1 MNHEML
7 IKEVGKHLGIED
19 LQPDREGKFYFI
31 FDDAIEVSISK
42 GWTRNTI
49 RIESDIADLPEE
61 NKKDIYFNMLK
72 HSPVIFR
79 DSDAVIAIDK
89 DRNKI
94 QIFLIIDINTKS
106 VQDIVT
112 QLEKF
117 VNSVET
123 MIKRFDS
130 WIEQSSLGQSFSM
143 NDMGLNII
151 RP

>member
-1 MNHEML
+1 MNHEMV

-49 RIESDIADLPEE
+49 RMESDIADLPKE
-61 NKKDIYFNMLK
+61 NKRDIYFNILK

-106 VQDIVT
+106 VQDIVA
-112 QLEKF
+112 QLEQF

-130 WIEQSSLGQSFSM
+130 WIGQSSLRQSFSM
-143 NDMGLNII
+143 NEMGLNII